1 MLKGNVKYLLD
12 VSYMKNNGI
21 IILNIIV
28 KRSQNIAFGMVSQN
42 SVRIRKN
49 VRI

>member
-12 VSYMKNNGI
+12 ASYMNNNRI
-21 IILNIIV
+21 III
-28 KRSQNIAFGMVSQN
+28 VSQFPN
-42 SVRIRKN
+42 LVFGTVSLNFARIRKN